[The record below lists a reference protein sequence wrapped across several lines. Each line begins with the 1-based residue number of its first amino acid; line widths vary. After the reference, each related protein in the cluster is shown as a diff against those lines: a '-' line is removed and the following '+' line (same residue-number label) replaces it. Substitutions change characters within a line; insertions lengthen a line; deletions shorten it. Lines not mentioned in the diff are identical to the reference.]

1 MDVEIEAKQDGM
13 SRLIKRVCLS
23 DKDES
28 TLKKLLSQ
36 RRYIENI
43 QPKDYRNRVVLKPWG
58 HEYLIFQN
66 EHVAVWFLHIK
77 SGHSTSMHCHPQ
89 KKTCLIVLSG
99 SALCNTFNHRNY
111 IDGVGA
117 VMIEKGV
124 FHSTHA
130 MSPDGIDL
138 IEIETPPNKTD
149 LVRLNDVYGR
159 ERHGYESESEMRTER
174 LERFNYFY
182 IDESA
187 APDRR
192 YGNSV
197 YNIEVEAYA
206 EDENFRRSFRIA
218 DDGLYSSCR
227 GQLFDQRGN
236 VLLDVGEV
244 QLGKML
250 KKQADGGL
258 LIRNNLF
265 LLKILAVKKAYLE

>member
-1 MDVEIEAKQDGM
+1 
-13 SRLIKRVCLS
+13 LIKRICLS
-23 DKDES
+23 AKDEA
-28 TLKKLLSQ
+28 TLKKLLAQ
-36 RRYIENI
+36 RRYIENA
-43 QPKDYRNRVVLKPWG
+43 QPKDYRDRVVLKPWG
-58 HEYLIFQN
+58 HEYLILQN

-99 SALCNTFNHRNY
+99 SALCNTFHHRNY
-111 IDGVGA
+111 IDGVSA

-149 LVRLNDVYGR
+149 LVRFNDGYGR
-159 ERHGYESESEMRTER
+159 EQHGYESESEMQTER

-187 APDRR
+187 ILNRH
-192 YGNSV
+192 YGNST
-197 YNIEVEAYA
+197 YNIAAETYA
-206 EDENFRRSFRIA
+206 ENEIFQRSFRIS
-218 DDGLYSSCR
+218 DNGLYSSCR
-227 GQLFDQRGN
+227 GQLLDQRGN

-244 QLGKML
+244 QLGSAL
-250 KKQADGGL
+250 KERANGDL
-258 LIRNNLF
+258 MIRGNLF
-265 LLKILAVKKAYLE
+265 LLKAWTVKNICLDTAVQNN